1 MLNVEDRRLCSLDPG
16 AECSPIVRNNE
27 EHATRIQQRQC
38 VVVIF
43 TGAQDVGNIF
53 PSPYTRRT
61 MAAGEKSPQSSSLK
75 LNWEIFA
82 GIGMVSAVYFA
93 DIFLKA
99 SRKCFWFDE
108 LFTTYLC
115 RLPDFKSTWTAVTH
129 GADFNPPMLYL
140 LTRSAHWLFGEGLI
154 ATRLP
159 AMVGMWVFGVC
170 LFLFVARRAGVV
182 SGFVAGVFPF
192 FTLAQYYSYEARAHG
207 IVLGWCGLAL
217 VCWQR
222 NAEGRSKH
230 LWLAGF
236 GLALLGALL
245 THVYAVYLLFPFVLV
260 EFYNLLHRRLNW
272 GIIAAVLS
280 VLVVVTM
287 TVYLPLFRMYR
298 ATVPTTFRPGSHD
311 LFQRFVVNA
320 IGPAL
325 PVLLLWLAIFAFEG
339 LCRKQRG
346 PAFAAIPMREILLAI
361 GFACIPLVGLL
372 GSKVSHGPFI
382 ERYFLSSIAGYAIFL
397 GFATSRVQAGPW
409 TARALAGCMLVLMIG
424 DLGTT
429 VYLTLKHRIVLIE
442 PSSGLVLSTTPSDP
456 MALYDTLSMNDSGL
470 DVLVL
475 RNVEYLYFFRY
486 APPSVVSHLYYGA
499 PPDDLFLMAYQRFAK
514 AADINLK
521 TTTFGPFLATHNRF
535 LVYES
540 GGASIDALQALAN
553 AGYSLKSARP
563 DAAGIMCEYE
573 KLGADAK

>member
-1 MLNVEDRRLCSLDPG
+1 MAADEDR
-16 AECSPIVRNNE
+16 
-27 EHATRIQQRQC
+27 
-38 VVVIF
+38 
-43 TGAQDVGNIF
+43 
-53 PSPYTRRT
+53 
-61 MAAGEKSPQSSSLK
+61 SSVTSQK
-75 LNWEIFA
+75 LNSSNILGVA
-82 GIGMVSAVYFA
+82 LVSAVYFA

-99 SRKCFWFDE
+99 SHKCFWFDE

-115 RLPDFKSTWTAVTH
+115 WLPDFKTTWTAVTH

-140 LTRSAHWLFGEGLI
+140 LTRGAHWLFGEGLI

-159 AMVGMWVFGVC
+159 AMVGVWIFGVC

-182 SGFVAGVFPF
+182 SGIIAGTFPF

-207 IVLGWCGLAL
+207 IVLGWCGLTL
-217 VCWQR
+217 VCWQM
-222 NAEGRSKH
+222 NAEGRAKH

-272 GIIAAVLS
+272 GVAAAMLS
-280 VLVVVTM
+280 ALVFVTM
-287 TVYLPLFRMYR
+287 TVYLPLIRMYR

-311 LFQRFVVNA
+311 LFQRFLVNA

-339 LCRKQRG
+339 LCRNHRG
-346 PAFAAIPMREILLAI
+346 PAFAAIPTREILVAI

-372 GSKVSHGPFI
+372 GSKVSQGPFI

-397 GFATSRVQAGPW
+397 GFATSRGQAGSW
-409 TARALAGCMLVLMIG
+409 TARSLAGCMLVLMIG
-424 DLGTT
+424 DLATT
-429 VYLTLKHRIVLIE
+429 AYLTLKHRFVLIE
-442 PSSGLVLSTTPSDP
+442 PSSGLALSTTPSNP
-456 MALYDTLSMNDSGL
+456 MALYDTLSMNNNGL

-486 APPSVVSHLYYGA
+486 APPLVTSHLYFGA
-499 PPDDLFLMAYQRFAK
+499 PPDDLFLTGYQRFAK
-514 AADINLK
+514 SADINLK
-521 TTTFGPFLATHNRF
+521 TTTFGPFLATHKRF

-540 GGASIDALQALAN
+540 GSVSIDVLQALAS

-573 KLGADAK
+573 KLGAGAK

>member
-1 MLNVEDRRLCSLDPG
+1 MAADEDRNS
-16 AECSPIVRNNE
+16 VN
-27 EHATRIQQRQC
+27 
-38 VVVIF
+38 
-43 TGAQDVGNIF
+43 
-53 PSPYTRRT
+53 
-61 MAAGEKSPQSSSLK
+61 SLK
-75 LNWEIFA
+75 LNSNTIFGVA
-82 GIGMVSAVYFA
+82 LVSAVYFA

-99 SRKCFWFDE
+99 SHKCFWFDE

-115 RLPDFKSTWTAVTH
+115 RLPDFKTTWTAVTH

-140 LTRSAHWLFGEGLI
+140 LTRSVNWLFGEGLI

-159 AMVGMWVFGVC
+159 AIVGVWIFGVC

-182 SGFVAGVFPF
+182 SGIIAGIFPF

-207 IVLGWCGLAL
+207 IVLGWCGLTL

-222 NAEGRSKH
+222 NGEGHLKH

-245 THVYAVYLLFPFVLV
+245 THVYAVYLLFPFALV

-272 GIIAAVLS
+272 GIASAMLS
-280 VLVVVTM
+280 ILVFVTI

-298 ATVPTTFRPGSHD
+298 ATVPTTFRPASHD
-311 LFQRFVVNA
+311 LFQRFLVNA

-325 PVLLLWLAIFAFEG
+325 AVLLLLLAIFAFQG
-339 LCRKQRG
+339 LWRNQRG
-346 PAFAAIPMREILLAI
+346 LAFAAIPLREILLAI

-382 ERYFLSSIAGYAIFL
+382 ERYFLSSIAGYAILL
-397 GFATSRVQAGPW
+397 GFATSRGQSGLWA
-409 TARALAGCMLVLMIG
+409 ARWLAGCMLVLMIG

-442 PSSGLVLSTTPSDP
+442 PTSGLALSTTPSGP
-456 MALYDTLSMNDSGL
+456 MALYDKVSMNDSGL
-470 DVLVL
+470 DILVL

-499 PPDDLFLMAYQRFAK
+499 PTDDLFLTAYDRFARG
-514 AADINLK
+514 AGIHLK

-540 GGASIDALQALAN
+540 GSPSIDALQAIAS
-553 AGYSLKSARP
+553 AGYSLKSARA

-573 KLGADAK
+573 KLAAGAR